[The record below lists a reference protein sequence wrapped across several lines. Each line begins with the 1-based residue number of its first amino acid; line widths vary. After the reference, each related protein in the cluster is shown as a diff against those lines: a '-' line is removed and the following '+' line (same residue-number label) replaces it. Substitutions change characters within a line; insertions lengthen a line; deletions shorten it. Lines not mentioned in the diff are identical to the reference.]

1 MSNGIYD
8 VAVIGAGASGL
19 MLAASLD
26 MGYSSGIVLE
36 GTSSIGSKLLMS
48 GGGRCNITH
57 GGSIKD
63 FIGAYGEAGTKLRRC
78 LYKHNNQELVSW
90 LEGVGVPTTEED
102 GRVFPSSM
110 KARDVLDVL
119 VEEAASNMWQIETD
133 AKVIG
138 LKRAACDQYWELE
151 LESRGHLFA
160 RDVVIASGGI
170 TYPETGS
177 DGSMLEILKGMGVG
191 VREPKSALAPI
202 FVRDYPY
209 EELAGISVTDADLTV
224 IGGAGKNG
232 KGESGKEKMKAVRMR
247 GDILFTHDGFS
258 GPAILNISKF
268 AEKGGLMKINYGK
281 LLEELPKR
289 MQKALQ
295 DRARGESGDVRTK
308 RLEALLRADEFEIE
322 GVSERGMVTSGGV
335 MLEEVDLSNMRCK
348 KFDGLYIIGAALD
361 ADGITGGYNL
371 QMCWSTA
378 RCSVDDLR
386 ERIGR

>member
-1 MSNGIYD
+1 MFD
-8 VAVIGAGASGL
+8 VVVIGAGASGL

-63 FIGAYGEAGTKLRRC
+63 FVSAYGDAGTRLRKS
-78 LYKHNNQELVSW
+78 LYKHNNLELISW
-90 LEGVGVPTTEED
+90 LESVGVQTVEEE

-110 KARDVLDVL
+110 KARDVLDAFL
-119 VEEAASNMWQIETD
+119 EEVASNMWQIETD
-133 AKVIG
+133 AKVCALEKAQDVSWSIE
-138 LKRAACDQYWELE
+138 LKD
-151 LESRGHLFA
+151 RGWISA
-160 RDVVIASGGI
+160 RHVVIASGGI

-177 DGSMLEILKGMGVG
+177 DGSMFEILKGLGIG
-191 VREPKSALAPI
+191 VREPKPALAPL
-202 FVRDYPY
+202 FVKDYPY
-209 EELAGISVTDADLTV
+209 EGLAGISISDVEITT
-224 IGGAGKNG
+224 KN
-232 KGESGKEKMKAVRMR
+232 VRMR
-247 GDILFTHDGFS
+247 GDILFTHEGFS

-268 AEKGGLMKINYGK
+268 AEKGGLMKIDYGK
-281 LLEELPKR
+281 SLEELPKR

-295 DRARGESGDVRTK
+295 DRARGESGDIRTK
-308 RLEALLRADEFEIE
+308 VLEALLRADEFEIE

-335 MLEEVDLSNMRCK
+335 MLDEVELSSMCCK
-348 KFDGLYIIGAALD
+348 KHEGLYIIGEALN

-378 RCSVDDLR
+378 RAAADDLR
-386 ERIGR
+386 ERI